1 MSASNTPSP
10 TILESTNVAKFYD
23 TGTSEHSSKSKRFQ
37 YLPPWTTPYVIGVG
51 GPSGSGKTSV
61 AAKIVSSL
69 NVPWTVLISLD
80 NFYKPLDA
88 EQRKRAFRNDYDFD
102 HPSAIDLNLAYEAIL
117 NLKSGK
123 KTTIPVYSFVEHN
136 RIPNKNITIYG
147 ASIIVLEGIYTLYD
161 RRLLDLMDLKIY
173 VDADLDVC
181 LARRLSRDIVYRGRD
196 LDGCLEQWERFVKPN
211 AERYLKPKMKDAG
224 AIVPSLTDNGV
235 AVELIINHI
244 KSKLQQKSEKH
255 LKELIELGH
264 SDLVNIVEHPSLHEL
279 IPTNQV
285 KALITMLLNKMISR
299 YDFVFYFDRIATIL
313 LTQVL
318 SDIPVYEKC
327 TIETPEG
334 ITVPNSL
341 KCDFNQITA
350 INLIESGDCFMHSLK
365 KTIPNIVTGKLLV
378 QSDSTTGEPQ
388 LHFELLPPRI
398 ANYNMV
404 LLTEAQMISGA
415 SMLMSIQVLLDHGV
429 KLEHIKVV
437 VFLATEISVRRILNA
452 FDGEVDIYVGKLV
465 TKDELNKCDWAK
477 ARFVGAKYFGW

>member
-1 MSASNTPSP
+1 MTASNTPSP
-10 TILESTNVAKFYD
+10 TILESTNVAKVH
-23 TGTSEHSSKSKRFQ
+23 HSDANGHHSKSKRFQ

-80 NFYKPLDA
+80 NFYKPLNA
-88 EQRKRAFRNDYDFD
+88 EQRRTAFENNYDFD
-102 HPSAIDLNLAYEAIL
+102 HPTALDLDLAYEAISS
-117 NLKSGK
+117 LKEGK

-161 RRLLDLMDLKIY
+161 KRLLDLMDLKIY

-196 LDGCLEQWERFVKPN
+196 LEGCLEQWERFVKPN
-211 AERYLKPKMKDAG
+211 AERYLRPKMKEAD

-244 KSKLQQKSEKH
+244 KSRLQQKSEEH

-264 SDLVNIVEHPSLHEL
+264 SDLVNVSEHPSLHEL
-279 IPTNQV
+279 VPTNQV
-285 KALITMLLNKMISR
+285 NAIITMLLNKMTSR

-334 ITVPNSL
+334 TTIPDAL

-378 QSDSTTGEPQ
+378 QSDSRTGEPQ
-388 LHFELLPPRI
+388 LHFELLPPDI
-398 ANYNMV
+398 TNYKMV

-415 SMLMSIQVLLDHGV
+415 SMIMSTQVLLDHGV
-429 KLEHIKVV
+429 ELENIKVV
-437 VFLATEISVRRILNA
+437 VFLATEISIRRILNA
-452 FDGEVDIYVGKLV
+452 FDGKVDIYVGKIV
-465 TKDELNKCDWAK
+465 TKNELNRCDWAK